1 MILAPLLFAALSIAF
16 PRENERLPFITK
28 CYVIGAVEEGV
39 TNVAV
44 ASTNVVPYQTGAW
57 ATRIAVNEGTNT
69 ICATS
74 ISPDGKTTNTL
85 MRTFYIAPQPTNQIK
100 SAAVATTNKPAPK
113 VWKKL
118 EYAADEAQ
126 QPPTNRAPQDITIY
140 LDPGHGGTTDRG
152 AISPH
157 GWHEKDANLKL
168 ALAVREA
175 LTNRGFKVV
184 MTRETDKALNLFER
198 AREAHEHKADAF
210 VSVHHNAPAADADV
224 AHARYAAVYSWNSIG
239 EKLAAAI
246 STRMNEVQQT
256 HLPSKGALHA
266 NFVVTR
272 SPQIPSC
279 LIEADF
285 ITHPEAE
292 ADIWN
297 MQKRRALAE
306 AIARGIADWCKQ

>member
-1 MILAPLLFAALSIAF
+1 MFASILFAALSIAF
-16 PRENERLPFITK
+16 PRENERLPTINK
-28 CYVIGAVEEGV
+28 CYVIGATDEGI
-39 TNVAV
+39 TNVVV
-44 ASTNVVPYQTGAW
+44 ASTNVVPYKTGAW
-57 ATRIAVNEGTNT
+57 AMRIAVSEGTNT
-69 ICATS
+69 ILATS

-85 MRTFYIAPQPTNQIK
+85 TRTFYIAPAPTNQIK

-126 QPPTNRAPQDITIY
+126 EPPTNRAPKGITIY
-140 LDPGHGGTTDRG
+140 LDPGHGGPTDRG

-175 LTNRGFKVV
+175 LTNLGFNVV
-184 MTRETDKALNLFER
+184 MTRERDVALNLFER
-198 AREAHEHKADAF
+198 AREAHEQKADAF
-210 VSVHHNAPAADADV
+210 VSIHHNAPAADADV
-224 AHARYAAVYSWNSIG
+224 ANVRYAAVYAWNPIG

-246 STRMNEVQQT
+246 STRMNEVQKV
-256 HLPSKGALHA
+256 HLPSKGTLHA

-297 MQKRRALAE
+297 IQKRRALAE

>member
-1 MILAPLLFAALSIAF
+1 MLAPLLFAALSIAF
-16 PRENERLPFITK
+16 PRENERLPFINK
-28 CYVIGAVEEGV
+28 CYVIGAADVGV
-39 TNVAV
+39 TNVVV
-44 ASTNVVPYQTGAW
+44 ASTNVAPYQTGAW
-57 ATRIAVNEGTNT
+57 ATRIAVSEGTNT
-69 ICATS
+69 ILAMALA
-74 ISPDGKTTNTL
+74 PDGKTTNTL
-85 MRTFYIAPQPTNQIK
+85 TRTFYIAPQPVSPIK

-126 QPPTNRAPQDITIY
+126 QPPTNRAPKDITIY
-140 LDPGHGGTTDRG
+140 LDPGHGGPTDRG

-157 GWHEKDANLKL
+157 GWHEKEANLNL

-175 LTNRGFKVV
+175 LTNLGFKVM
-184 MTRETDKALNLFER
+184 MTREDDKAINLFER
-198 AREAHEHKADAF
+198 AREAHEQKADAF

-224 AHARYAAVYSWNSIG
+224 ANARYAAVYAWNPIG
-239 EKLAAAI
+239 EKLAASI

-297 MQKRRALAE
+297 SQKRRALAE
-306 AIARGIADWCKQ
+306 AIARGIADWCKK

>member
-1 MILAPLLFAALSIAF
+1 MLTPLLFAALSIAF
-16 PRENERLPFITK
+16 PRENERLPTIDK
-28 CYVIGAVEEGV
+28 CYVIGAADEDV
-39 TNVAV
+39 TNVVV
-44 ASTNVVPYQTGAW
+44 ASTNVAPYKTGAW
-57 ATRIAVNEGTNT
+57 ATRIAVREGTNT
-69 ICATS
+69 ILATS
-74 ISPDGKTTNTL
+74 ISSDGKTTNTL
-85 MRTFYIAPQPTNQIK
+85 TRTFYIAITPTNSIK
-100 SAAVATTNKPAPK
+100 SAAVGTTNNPAPK

-126 QPPTNRAPQDITIY
+126 MPPTNRAPKDITIY
-140 LDPGHGGTTDRG
+140 LDPGHGGPTDRG

-175 LTNRGFKVV
+175 LTNRGFNVV
-184 MTRETDKALNLFER
+184 MTRESDVALNLFER
-198 AREAHEHKADAF
+198 AREAHEQKADAF
-210 VSVHHNAPAADADV
+210 ISVHHNAPAADADV
-224 AHARYAAVYSWNSIG
+224 AHARYAAVYSWNPIG

-256 HLPSKGALHA
+256 RLPSKGALHA

-297 MQKRRALAE
+297 LKKRRALAE

>member
-1 MILAPLLFAALSIAF
+1 MLTPLLFAALSIAF
-16 PRENERLPFITK
+16 PRENERLPTIDK
-28 CYVIGAVEEGV
+28 CYVIGAADEGV

-44 ASTNVVPYQTGAW
+44 ASTNIAPYYTGAW
-57 ATRIAVNEGTNT
+57 ATRIAVTEGTNT
-69 ICATS
+69 ILATS

-85 MRTFYIAPQPTNQIK
+85 MRTFYIAPAPTNSIK

-126 QPPTNRAPQDITIY
+126 QPPTNRAPKDITIY
-140 LDPGHGGTTDRG
+140 LDPGHGGPTDRG

-168 ALAVREA
+168 AMVLREA
-175 LTNRGFKVV
+175 LMNRGFKVV
-184 MTRETDKALNLFER
+184 MTRENDQAINLYER
-198 AREAHEHKADAF
+198 AREAHEQKADAF
-210 VSVHHNAPAADADV
+210 ISVHHNAPAADADV
-224 AHARYAAVYSWNSIG
+224 AHIRYAAVYSWNPIG

-256 HLPSKGALHA
+256 RLPSKGSLHA
-266 NFVVTR
+266 NFAVTR

-297 MQKRRALAE
+297 IKKRRALAE